1 MGVSPKA
8 VVGAGIG
15 DVITGGGNAAP
26 VASIDY
32 DLDDLGSHTVR
43 ATVPEQT
50 EWKFL
55 QIIGF
60 KSFAQIAEER
70 AERKAMLAYDIR
82 ERESQRMRRDRTSEL
97 VAA

>member
-1 MGVSPKA
+1 MCPRRPL
-8 VVGAGIG
+8 VGAGIG

-50 EWKFL
+50 ESKFL

-70 AERKAMLAYDIR
+70 AERKAMLAYEIR
-82 ERESQRMRRDRTSEL
+82 ERESQRRRRDRTSEL